1 MNDFPLGKTTKPIEL
16 ATRTVMVYKFD
27 GRVFVSDASS
37 TAYQYPLTDAKLSK
51 DPQTGRVSAEVP
63 LVRAGVLRSCADAA
77 RQRGGGHTNRDTAQH
92 STAQHGTGSKSGS
105 LHNCSAA
112 NPCSG
117 LQRQQPRIATVL
129 QLTPLTFLAC
139 LSVVSCAN

>member
-63 LVRAGVLRSCADAA
+63 LVRAGGCCGHA
-77 RQRGGGHTNRDTAQH
+77 RTQRERGAGVATPTGTQR
-92 STAQHGTGSKSGS
+92 STARPVIIEVAK
-105 LHNCSAA
+105 AA
-112 NPCSG
+112 HC
-117 LQRQQPRIATVL
+117 R
-129 QLTPLTFLAC
+129 
-139 LSVVSCAN
+139 SVV